1 MIITKFV
8 YVRDFFVFN
17 CEGVVGTWKGNVH
30 PFLPFSAISS
40 PRTITFGWVNS
51 LGTLWLVTQPW
62 FHMPLSAVK
71 EGQVLLSGAA
81 VVAVLSSG
89 SAGMQTTMECPA
101 HGL

>member
-8 YVRDFFVFN
+8 YVRDFFVSN
-17 CEGVVGTWKGNVH
+17 CKGVVGTCKGNVH

-40 PRTITFGWVNS
+40 PGTIIFGWVNS
-51 LGTLWLVTQPW
+51 LGTLWLVTLPW

-81 VVAVLSSG
+81 VVAI
-89 SAGMQTTMECPA
+89 SALALLACKP
-101 HGL
+101 